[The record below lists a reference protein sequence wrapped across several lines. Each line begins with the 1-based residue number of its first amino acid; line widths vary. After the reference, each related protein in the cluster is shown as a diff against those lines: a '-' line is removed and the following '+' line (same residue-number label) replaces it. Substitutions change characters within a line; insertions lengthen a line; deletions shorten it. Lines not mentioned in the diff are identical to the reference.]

1 MNSRLRSVVV
11 AIGGALRDFW
21 MILGIT
27 LVFAVV
33 LETCYRGQG
42 ALRKMLSTASAPAP
56 VPHPY
61 ADSAWYPDLKD
72 DMARSDA
79 LAWRSYVY
87 FRHRPFRGH
96 YVTVD
101 DSAHRLT
108 VQPSFDGPGV
118 APVFFFGGST
128 MYGSFQRDSM
138 TIPSCVARRLGA
150 LGNPSLRFRITNF
163 GETGYIFAQEVV
175 ELELE
180 LRNGARPRAVVF
192 YDGIND
198 VMAALQNG
206 APGIPQNERNRAI
219 DFDMGRVV
227 FNWRTDFLSDLQAWG
242 RLFAVGLRRSQL
254 LQRLRTV
261 LAGPPPAGPAAPEL
275 ARQLVE
281 SYVGT
286 AQQVEALAKAYGFQ
300 TLYVWQPA
308 LHGTGKALTPFEQRL
323 VSGIEGVPFQQE
335 RRAIHGAVPAMLD
348 SAMAPIA
355 GARFVNLSGLF
366 TGYAGPVFVD
376 DIGHTTEAAIPLI
389 VNGFWKPLGGLL
401 GFKDPGGTA
410 PSCGPR

>member
-1 MNSRLRSVVV
+1 MV
-11 AIGGALRDFW
+11 GAARDLW
-21 MILGIT
+21 LILGIT
-27 LVFAVV
+27 LVLGVV

-42 ALRKMLSTASAPAP
+42 ALRRMMASTSAPAP

-61 ADSAWYPDLKD
+61 ADSTWYHDLQD

-87 FRHRPFRGH
+87 FRHRPFHGH

-101 DSAHRLT
+101 DSAHRRT
-108 VQPSFDGPGV
+108 VQPSYDGPGV

-138 TIPSCVARRLGA
+138 TIPSCVARRLSA
-150 LGNPSLRFRITNF
+150 LGDPRLKVQITNF

-175 ELELE
+175 ELALQ
-180 LRNGARPRAVVF
+180 LRNGARPRTVVF

-198 VMAALQNG
+198 VMATIQNG
-206 APGIPQNERNRAI
+206 QPGIPQNERNRAV

-227 FNWRTDFLSDLQAWG
+227 FNWRTDALSDLQAWG
-242 RLFAVGLRRSQL
+242 RLLLVGLGRSQL
-254 LQRLRTV
+254 VQRLRNG
-261 LAGPPPAGPAAPEL
+261 LATPPPAGPSAPEL

-281 SYVGT
+281 SYTGT
-286 AQQVEALAKAYGFQ
+286 VREVEALAKAYGFQ

-308 LHGTGKALTPFEQRL
+308 LHGTVKPLTPFEQRL
-323 VSGIEGVPFQQE
+323 VAGIERVPFQQE
-335 RRAIHGAVPAMLD
+335 RRTIHVAVPSMLD
-348 SAMAPIA
+348 SAMAPVA
-355 GARFVNLSGLF
+355 GARFVDLSGLF

-376 DIGHTTEAAIPLI
+376 DIGHTTESAIPAI
-389 VNGFWKPLGGLL
+389 VDGFWKPLGGLL
-401 GFKDPGGTA
+401 GLKEGGAAAA